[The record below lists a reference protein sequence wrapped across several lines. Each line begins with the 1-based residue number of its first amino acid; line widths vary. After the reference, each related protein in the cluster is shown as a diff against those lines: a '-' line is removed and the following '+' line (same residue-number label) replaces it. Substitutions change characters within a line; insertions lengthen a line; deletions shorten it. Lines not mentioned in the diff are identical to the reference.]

1 MTTEEADVP
10 EPNPLRAEIEQILLT
25 HQRTRYAK
33 VLSGMKRG
41 LTDGKMSEEADAAG
55 EPCSA
60 DSIAYVRR
68 LVRLTLDDELVPAPS
83 DAEGQAGMYRELLNY
98 RRSPGLRQHIM
109 TRLTQLQQLDRSVK
123 LTPLGDVHLGAN
135 DAPQPAKPEQ
145 RCPHCNL
152 VHNGECL

>member
-1 MTTEEADVP
+1 M
-10 EPNPLRAEIEQILLT
+10 EQILVS

-41 LTDGKMSEEADAAG
+41 LTDSEMAQEADAAG
-55 EPCSA
+55 EPCRA

-83 DAEGQAGMYRELLNY
+83 DSEAQAAIYREVLNY
-98 RRSPGLRQHIM
+98 RPSPELHQHIM
-109 TRLTQLQQLDRSVK
+109 TRLIQLRQIDPSVK

-135 DAPQPAKPEQ
+135 AAPRSEKPEQ
-145 RCPHCNL
+145 TCPHCFL
-152 VHNGECL
+152 VHNGECP